1 MMIFGH
7 ESWRNMG
14 CIHFNQHTYYLL
26 IDGWPKWQHNRAH
39 LRMMYEGRFENLKF
53 LRKYKFFGGGGCMVF
68 FVLDQSFIEG
78 MLKLCRIV
86 RHVELTKNQLDMS

>member
-1 MMIFGH
+1 MIFGH
-7 ESWRNMG
+7 ERWRNMG

-53 LRKYKFFGGGGCMVF
+53 LLKYKFFGGGECMVF
-68 FVLDQSFIEG
+68 FVLVLTRKVHLTPNTQQAEQSWLHTRKE
-78 MLKLCRIV
+78 
-86 RHVELTKNQLDMS
+86 